1 MEQENIRLKQL
12 VEKLR
17 RECLEKYTEIEALR
31 QQNQELMENTGKNK
45 DSPQHQNPEILF
57 QPESPSQGT
66 FSVLS
71 PMRKNTKPFPLALW
85 TKNTIKQEAL
95 TKKFSGDFEYNES
108 PHSLVGINRWE
119 FVIVCPNPDIC
130 NLRAAIGIE
139 EAKKYFRKSFRPE
152 FSKKLQI
159 LGENNLIENRVFES
173 LLDKLNNNNRS
184 EKMFKGGGR
193 FQKRSKNVDE
203 DDYKVIDYQTPPRDY
218 LTLMR
223 NVLLVKLGLHLG
235 LHTKQVISSNGN
247 YIYILICADDE
258 LLKNEA
264 ESDNYNLQMEI
275 GEIDLPSLEP
285 VDEDFRP
292 LRILEH
298 KNENVKRLI
307 SDMNRDY
314 PDIMELLKLSEVEET
329 PYKPKGLTEELYTTY
344 HEYLVC
350 LINGFKIIKKSGL
363 KGTSV
368 KVYLQKL
375 IQNSIFNANRGKKKE
390 NQIQNMWTKLEFEK
404 PISPYLDYFQ
414 KIDPVTGE
422 CKYNHMWK
430 KYETPNKHHKSI
442 FSSIDRQKLLMSLIK
457 RQVNIEYLAQKEIIN
472 SFFPLKNEFDLK
484 GERIFTGIFEDQIA
498 EDNTKTIMKEAMGDD
513 FYSPSQKGI
522 MNNWPSGLY
531 SQKIPLTKIR
541 NYFGEKIGFY
551 FAFVSYYCKIASI
564 PSIIGVV
571 VFILQ
576 RIYSPETVVIVTVN
590 FLFCIYVTIWA
601 TVFNEFWKRKENC
614 LAIKWGQTDFKQD
627 EVPRPQF
634 IGVTR
639 RSPVDDDMD
648 DVYFDS
654 KWRYKYY
661 ALSIFVT
668 GIFIGIVIV
677 IVLFLILLRTRI
689 TNVLIFQGF
698 DLAGPLVSSLNAL
711 QIQILNLIFNKVAVK
726 LTNLE
731 NHRTQSDYENSLILK
746 SYVFQFVNSFFSL
759 FYIAFFKSNIE
770 GCMVWRGSK
779 KELVKG
785 DTCVDELYIQFIT
798 IFTISFFRNIVEI
811 GKPFLQAIKKSQE
824 FKIKNEPSN
833 VPTDIE
839 KLRDLIDSQFQL
851 PSYLTRDVDGTLG
864 DYLEIAILF
873 GYITLFA
880 VAFPLSGALA
890 FISLVAEIQV
900 DRYKLL
906 NLVKRPIPLGSKDI
920 GTWKIIFN
928 FNSIASILTN
938 AALICF
944 GLPTFENF
952 PLAKENRYL
961 IFSIFCL
968 IMLSLRVIVSVIIPD
983 IPAKYDIITKRHAK
997 IAQKFI
1003 KGWEFSDNKAEA
1015 KLVYVNPEISGT
1027 IQVTDDGL

>member
-1 MEQENIRLKQL
+1 MEQENIRLKQHI
-12 VEKLR
+12 EKLR
-17 RECLEKYTEIEALR
+17 RECLEKYIEIEALR
-31 QQNQELMENTGKNK
+31 QQNQELRENEREIK
-45 DSPQHQNPEILF
+45 DSPKHRNPDILF
-57 QPESPSQGT
+57 QEESQNQGT
-66 FSVLS
+66 FSILS
-71 PMRKNTKPFPLALW
+71 PGRKNTKPLPLTLW

-95 TKKFSGDFEYNES
+95 IKKFSGNFDYNES
-108 PHSLVGINRWE
+108 PHSLVSINRWE
-119 FVIVCPNPDIC
+119 FVIVCPNPDSC
-130 NLRAAIGIE
+130 NLRTGIGLE
-139 EAKKYFRKSFRPE
+139 EAKKYFHKSFKPE
-152 FSKKLQI
+152 FSKKLKI
-159 LGENNLIENRVFES
+159 LGENNLIENRAFES
-173 LLDKLNNNNRS
+173 LLDKLNNIPRFLKTNKA
-184 EKMFKGGGR
+184 EKMFEGGR
-193 FQKRSKNVDE
+193 RFQNE
-203 DDYKVIDYQTPPRDY
+203 EGNVIDYQSPPRDY

-247 YIYILICADDE
+247 YIYILICADE
-258 LLKNEA
+258 EILKNEA
-264 ESDNYNLQMEI
+264 ESDGYNLQMEI
-275 GEIDLPSLEP
+275 GEIDLLSLEP
-285 VDEDFRP
+285 VDENFRP
-292 LRILEH
+292 LRIIEH

-314 PDIMELLKLSEVEET
+314 SDIMELLKLSEVEET
-329 PYKPKGLTEELYTTY
+329 PYESQGVTEGVLTTF

-350 LINGFKIIKKSGL
+350 LIHGLKTMKNSGL

-368 KVYLQKL
+368 KVYMQKL
-375 IQNSIFNANRGKKKE
+375 IQNCIFTVNRGKKKE
-390 NQIQNMWTKLEFEK
+390 HQIKNMWTRLEFDK
-404 PISPYLDYFQ
+404 PISPYLDYFR
-414 KIDPVTGE
+414 KIDPATGE

-430 KYETPNKHHKSI
+430 KYETPNKHQKSI
-442 FSSIDRQKLLMSLIK
+442 FSSIDRLKILMSLIK

-472 SFFPLKNEFDLK
+472 SFFPLQNDFDLR
-484 GERIFTGIFEDQIA
+484 GERMFTGVLEDQTV
-498 EDNTKTIMKEAMGDD
+498 EDNTKAMVKEAMGNDS
-513 FYSPSQKGI
+513 YSPSQKGI
-522 MNNWPSGLY
+522 MNNWPSALY

-551 FAFVSYYCKIASI
+551 FSFISYYSKIVSI
-564 PSIIGVV
+564 PSLIGVV
-571 VFILQ
+571 VFVLQ
-576 RIYSPETVVIVTVN
+576 RIYNPESVIVVIVN
-590 FLFCIYVTIWA
+590 FLFCIYVSVWA

-654 KWRYKYY
+654 TWRYKYY
-661 ALSIFVT
+661 VFSIFVT
-668 GIFIGIVIV
+668 GVFIGIVIV

-689 TNVLIFQGF
+689 TNILIFQGF

-711 QIQILNLIFNKVAVK
+711 QIQIMNMIFNKVAVK

-731 NHRTQSDYENSLILK
+731 NHRTQTEYENSLILK

-770 GCMVWRGSK
+770 GCMIWKGSK

-798 IFTISFFRNIVEI
+798 IFTISFFRNVIEI
-811 GKPFLQAIKKSQE
+811 GKPFIQAIQKSQE
-824 FKIKNEPSN
+824 FKKIRNEPSN
-833 VPTDIE
+833 VPTDII
-839 KLRDLIDSQFQL
+839 KLRDQIDSQFQL

-906 NLVKRPIPLGSKDI
+906 YLVKRPIPLGSKDI
-920 GTWKIIFN
+920 GTWKTIFN

-952 PLAKENRYL
+952 QLAKDNRYL

-983 IPAKYDIITKRHAK
+983 IPLKYDIVTKRHAK
-997 IAQKFI
+997 IAQRFI
-1003 KGWEFSDNKAEA
+1003 KGWEVSDSKAEA
-1015 KLVYVNPEISGT
+1015 KLVYVNPEICGT
-1027 IQVTDDGL
+1027 IQATVDT